1 MRKYLYRLENKR
13 EAKHRKSKQGGFES
27 SMVFMDFGL
36 AEGSEETPAWL
47 SDGGAGAR
55 AVYAHA
61 DRYAIASERARRL
74 KTARE
79 RLRRHNPDL
88 LDVFNLIVKNGS
100 NRKESIW
107 WLMSKRPINGTP
119 QESST
124 GNT

>member
-13 EAKHRKSKQGGFES
+13 QAKHRKSKQGGFES

-55 AVYAHA
+55 AVYDYA

-74 KTARE
+74 NTARK
-79 RLRRHNPDL
+79 RLRRHHPEL

-107 WLMSKRPINGTP
+107 WLMSKRPINGKP

-124 GNT
+124 GDT